1 MKTQNKRQITTSEWV
16 YGTKL
21 GLSEAFWSCKN
32 DLEPDDLELDIMK
45 MYSNSENEVCTSRH
59 SNVRAQIGQ
68 TDTDVAQC
76 ITKPHLQT
84 EKYTT
89 KIKLRPNAYIH
100 SLKTL
105 LYMDVI

>member
-68 TDTDVAQC
+68 TDRCSTVHYQTTFADGKIHNKNKVE
-76 ITKPHLQT
+76 TKRFT
-84 EKYTT
+84 ASKRCSTW
-89 KIKLRPNAYIH
+89 
-100 SLKTL
+100 
-105 LYMDVI
+105 M